1 MSERTQAN
9 ADQSEF
15 WNGPGG
21 ETWTVQRDRFNTMLG
36 PIGLEAIERAAP
48 KPGESVLDVGCGT
61 GDTTV
66 ELARR
71 VAPTGSVT
79 GIDISETMLSTAR
92 EINADAAGWVK
103 FDRADAQ
110 TADFD
115 GKTFDLVFSRFG
127 VMFFDDSV
135 AAFTN
140 LRRALR
146 REGRIVFA
154 CWQPV
159 ARNGWV
165 HVARDIVARHVTL
178 EPPGDPRAPG
188 PFAFGEE
195 GYVRGIL
202 DKTGFQDVA
211 LESHETT
218 VLTGRSLETAVE
230 TVTERGPMSRAIHD
244 ASEPLQARIRADL
257 TEALADHVHDDGIR
271 LSAAVWLVSARR

>member
-1 MSERTQAN
+1 MRNKVQAN
-9 ADQSEF
+9 LDQADF
-15 WNGPGG
+15 WNGQGG
-21 ETWTVQRDRFNTMLG
+21 ETWTTQRDRFNTMLR

-48 KPGESVLDVGCGT
+48 QPGESVLDVGCGT

-79 GIDISETMLSTAR
+79 GIDISETMLTTAR

-103 FDRADAQ
+103 FEEADAQ
-110 TADFD
+110 TKDFGD
-115 GKTFDLVFSRFG
+115 QSFDLIFSRFG

-146 REGRIVFA
+146 REGRVVFA

-159 ARNGWV
+159 TRNGWV

-195 GYVRGIL
+195 GYVRGIME
-202 DKTGFQDVA
+202 KAGFKDIA

-244 ASEPLQARIRADL
+244 ASEHLQARIREDL